1 MEKYADVLTV
11 EGLLIILLLVD
22 TCVLCLSVC
31 HHRGY
36 GRQLL
41 HTQGV
46 WGDQPWPWWS

>member
-1 MEKYADVLTV
+1 MEKCADGLTV

-41 HTQGV
+41 QTRGA
-46 WGDQPWPWWS
+46 WGDQPWP